1 MDHLGGQS
9 LRWTL
14 LTWVSLT
21 ERVCRHQAVSA
32 AICTN

>member
-14 LTWVSLT
+14 LTWPSLT
-21 ERVCRHQAVSA
+21 GMVSRHQAVSA